1 MNAVGWIIV
10 STSLAAVVLV
20 VIPERQP
27 VPTLLAL
34 RAARARQAVREV
46 RPGTVI
52 GPAGAAALLAGAAI
66 RWGPALGA
74 ALVVLYGTCAWA
86 LSIRGRS
93 ARRATRTER
102 MARLAVVLANQATT
116 ATTVG
121 EALARAAP
129 LVRGSVGAAA
139 ANLAKGYEQG
149 AITDASRAFIA
160 AVPVTAATWL
170 TDILTVTGRGGGR
183 VREVLAT
190 LEDLAAAEADAARH
204 FHRIVAAQMVPL
216 VFALVMATATVGAAG
231 LWMPAYAAW
240 LVSPAGQLMALGA
253 SVGCLG
259 VCAPV
264 FAAATS
270 AVRS

>member
-1 MNAVGWIIV
+1 MNPVGWIIA
-10 STSLAAVVLV
+10 STALVGVVLV
-20 VIPERQP
+20 AWPERQP
-27 VPTLLAL
+27 VPTLLTL

-52 GPAGAAALLAGAAI
+52 APVGAAALLAVTAV
-66 RWGPALGA
+66 RWGPALGMA
-74 ALVVLYGTCAWA
+74 VVVLYGTCAWA
-86 LSIRGRS
+86 LAIRARS

-121 EALARAAP
+121 EALTSAAP

-139 ANLAKGYEQG
+139 QKLARGYQQG
-149 AITDASRAFIA
+149 AIADASREFIE
-160 AVPVTAATWL
+160 AVPVTASTWL
-170 TDILTVTGRGGGR
+170 TDILAVAGQRGGR

-190 LEDLAAAEADAARH
+190 LEELTAAEADAARR
-204 FHRIVAAQMVPL
+204 FHRKVAAQMVPL
-216 VFALVMATATVGAAG
+216 VVALCLAAGTVAAAG

-240 LVSPAGQLMALGA
+240 MVSPTGQLLCLGA
-253 SVGCLG
+253 AVGCLG
-259 VCAPV
+259 VCGPV

-270 AVRS
+270 AVRA